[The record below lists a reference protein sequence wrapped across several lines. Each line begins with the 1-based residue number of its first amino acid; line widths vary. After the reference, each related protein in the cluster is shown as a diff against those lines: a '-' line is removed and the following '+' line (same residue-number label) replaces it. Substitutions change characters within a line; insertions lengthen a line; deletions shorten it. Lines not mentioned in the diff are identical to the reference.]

1 MNPLQPTKV
10 YVPVSVD
17 DEVPEKD
24 GPVYT
29 ITPNLPSSLGEWF
42 TKEKG
47 FNYNA
52 ECAPTTHWLKEQSLY
67 CLTKEELE
75 AAFKEC
81 IELAR
86 EEHIP
91 ANRWHPKQLYSESEI
106 IKQLLP

>member
-1 MNPLQPTKV
+1 MNQLVPQKV
-10 YVPVSVD
+10 YVPVD
-17 DEVPEKD
+17 ANDELPDNDVK
-24 GPVYT
+24 T
-29 ITPNLPSSLGEWF
+29 IFYRGNLDTRVGQRGVEQPF
-42 TKEKG
+42 
-47 FNYNA
+47 
-52 ECAPTTHWLKEQSLY
+52 THWLKEQSLY